1 MAPERKDGAASREA
15 DAVIAG
21 RVPDGPESQRRHR
34 LPERADKGWLAKELE
49 MKRCILIAAMVLV
62 CASAQADVWRVRQ
75 NYTGGGSGGYNNMP
89 DYIEPAAV
97 TANAAFGGTAANDT
111 WNSWDVDVR
120 SGSMGG
126 YNYILGTAIGSTGA
140 EATETLYSGEGLTG
154 STVTIRST
162 NNSGQHN
169 PWYGLPTT
177 GSGFEQLT
185 GDSHSAGVNGNSE
198 SSTYTMEIAGLPEGD
213 LVFYSYGHRNGDVH
227 DDIPA
232 AYYISLNG
240 AAPVAVARSGYAE
253 GDAASGVLLSTTIAG
268 DGLLTVAYTSYAGF
282 TGPAFQFATA
292 APVPEPAGLGLLGVA
307 LLAMRK
313 RRS

>member
-1 MAPERKDGAASREA
+1 MKKFALII
-15 DAVIAG
+15 AV
-21 RVPDGPESQRRHR
+21 
-34 LPERADKGWLAKELE
+34 
-49 MKRCILIAAMVLV
+49 VLV
-62 CASAQADVWRVRQ
+62 CASAQASVWRVRQ
-75 NYTGGGSGGYNNMP
+75 NYTGAGSGGYNNMI
-89 DYIEPAAV
+89 DYIEPAA
-97 TANAAFGGTAANDT
+97 AAADAAFGGTAANDT

-154 STVTIRST
+154 STVTIRSLA
-162 NNSGQHN
+162 NNGQHN
-169 PWYGLPTT
+169 PWYGIPEPPA
-177 GSGFEQLT
+177 SSFEQLT
-185 GDSHSAGVNGNSE
+185 GNSHSAGVNGNNE
-198 SSTYTMEIAGLPEGD
+198 ASTYTMEISGLPEGG
-213 LVFYSYGHRNGDVH
+213 LVFYSYGHRNGDVR

-240 AAPVAVARSGYAE
+240 AAPTAVARSGYSE
-253 GDAASGVLLSTTIAG
+253 GDAASGVLLSTVIGVDAK
-268 DGLLTVAYTSYAGF
+268 LTVAYTSYAGF

-292 APVPEPAGLGLLGVA
+292 EPVPEPAGLGLLGVA